1 MNDSNSDIFLSDESP
16 RPAGG
21 YCLRCGEMLHP
32 PTMSQ
37 CPRCELQFNPDD
49 PQTYAADRE
58 RFHLLKCWLPGFCL
72 SVVVGVGS
80 YAVLMLMG
88 EMSAALFVAV
98 PMAFGA
104 LLGYTVRV
112 KTVWHIVL
120 AAIAVMT
127 VAGAVVMGNLA
138 GLFCGFTLSIIF
150 LFPAM
155 FGVGL
160 GALLRAWMDQSRF
173 AQRHYLPV
181 LLIVISP
188 FGVQAVDGL
197 FPHPID
203 IATVQTELVLPASA
217 SGTWNSLMFYEEVDH
232 EPPWLLKLTLPRP
245 VRAEGSM
252 GQVGDTRR
260 CIYENGHLTKQII
273 ERVERR
279 RLAFKV
285 IEQHLHFERDV
296 TLLDGSFQLQPL
308 DPMKTRITL
317 TTRYIRH
324 LRPAWLWKP
333 IESKVVH
340 TLHRHVLE
348 GVRRKADRPEENPL
362 RKQNSPEYERPSE
375 SRKSELR
382 LAATN
387 GGVAQVACQPGQPK
401 AARGGSF
408 HSAQLNID
416 RFSLFILTGRRQS
429 PVDHLLHQPGTGRS
443 EGSSLHGD
451 GPVFPVNLLQ
461 LRRPGFKNLGDPVQ
475 SVSYP

>member
-1 MNDSNSDIFLSDESP
+1 MNESNSDIFLSDESP
-16 RPAGG
+16 RPLGG

-37 CPRCELQFNPDD
+37 CPRCQLQFNPDD

-58 RFHLLKCWLPGFCL
+58 KFQWLKCWLPGFCL

-80 YAVLMLMG
+80 FAVLAFM
-88 EMSAALFVAV
+88 ENMSVALFVAV

-104 LLGYTVRV
+104 ILGYTVRGRSIWLV
-112 KTVWHIVL
+112 VL
-120 AAIAVMT
+120 AIIAVVT
-127 VAGAVVMGNLA
+127 VAGAIVMVNLA

-150 LFPAM
+150 LGPAM
-155 FGVGL
+155 VGVVL
-160 GALLRAWMDQSRF
+160 GALLGLCLKQTRF

-197 FPHPID
+197 FPHAID
-203 IATVQTELVLPASA
+203 IAMVRTELVLPTSA
-217 SGTWNSLMFYEEVDH
+217 SDAWNSLMFYEEVNH
-232 EPPWLLKLTLPRP
+232 EPPWLLKLALPRP

-252 GQVGDTRR
+252 GNVGDTRR
-260 CIYENGHLTKQII
+260 CIYENGHLTKQIT

-279 RLAFKV
+279 RLAFEV
-285 IEQHLHFERDV
+285 TEQHLHFERDV

-308 DPMKTRITL
+308 DPMKTRMTL

-348 GVRRKADRPEENPL
+348 GVRRKADRSKENPL
-362 RKQNSPEYERPSE
+362 RNLNPPEYELPSE
-375 SRKSELR
+375 LRKSELR
-382 LAATN
+382 LA
-387 GGVAQVACQPGQPK
+387 
-401 AARGGSF
+401 GSDVYQQS
-408 HSAQLNID
+408 HS
-416 RFSLFILTGRRQS
+416 
-429 PVDHLLHQPGTGRS
+429 VMS
-443 EGSSLHGD
+443 E
-451 GPVFPVNLLQ
+451 
-461 LRRPGFKNLGDPVQ
+461 
-475 SVSYP
+475 

>member
-1 MNDSNSDIFLSDESP
+1 MNDSSTDIFLGDESQ
-16 RPAGG
+16 RPLGG

-37 CPRCELQFNPDD
+37 CPRCQLQFNPDD

-58 RFHLLKCWLPGFCL
+58 KFQWLKCWLPGFCL

-80 YAVLMLMG
+80 FTVLAFL
-88 EMSAALFVAV
+88 ENMSVALFVAV

-112 KTVWHIVL
+112 RSIWLVVL
-120 AAIAVMT
+120 AIIAVVT
-127 VAGAVVMGNLA
+127 VVGAIVMVNLA
-138 GLFCGFTLSIIF
+138 GLFCGFTLFIIF
-150 LFPAM
+150 LGPAM
-155 FGVGL
+155 VGVVL
-160 GALLRAWMDQSRF
+160 GALLGQCLKQTRF

-203 IATVQTELVLPASA
+203 IATVQTELVLPATT

-232 EPPWLLKLTLPRP
+232 EPPWLLKLALPRP

-252 GQVGDTRR
+252 GHVGDTRR
-260 CIYENGHLTKQII
+260 CIYENGHLSKQIT

-279 RLAFKV
+279 LLAFKV
-285 IEQHLHFERDV
+285 TEQHLHFERDV
-296 TLLDGSFQLQPL
+296 TLLDGSFQLQSL

-324 LRPAWLWKP
+324 LRPVWLWKP

-340 TLHRHVLE
+340 LLHLHVLE

-362 RKQNSPEYERPSE
+362 RNLNSPKYELPSE
-375 SRKSELR
+375 SKKSELR
-382 LAATN
+382 LAETN
-387 GGVAQVACQPGQPK
+387 
-401 AARGGSF
+401 SF
-408 HSAQLNID
+408 
-416 RFSLFILTGRRQS
+416 
-429 PVDHLLHQPGTGRS
+429 
-443 EGSSLHGD
+443 
-451 GPVFPVNLLQ
+451 
-461 LRRPGFKNLGDPVQ
+461 RPGRDNQMVRTNQ
-475 SVSYP
+475 